1 MNDVQV
7 KNHNKELQKCVKE
20 IKGIINNANSPD
32 KKEIIDSVTKVY
44 GIYQK
49 YTDLKLAEWC
59 ISTLERL
66 TVLLKIFTI
75 KEQQECTE
83 ELQDIVAKA
92 YSIYKQFP
100 NSEFIAE
107 EYMVILE
114 ELALYQQNHGNLL
127 DIVAEVHSIY
137 KQFPNQ
143 GKIAEQY
150 VFTLGAIST
159 CPLLTE
165 ELQGIVVK
173 ARSVYK
179 QFSERAIIASGY
191 LGVLWNF
198 VTEQED
204 FDELRKS
211 FNEAYSIYQKFSED
225 ENIALRCIFFLQEL
239 ARKQEV
245 LNEIQEIISK
255 ADEIYQHFQKSG
267 DIANEYIMTMV
278 QLAKKPG
285 ILDELQGTVKKVL
298 EIYRSFSDRVS
309 SNESSVELAYD
320 RMAINESSAEFV
332 YEYINSFFINPLK
345 EEKDKIEDRFKFIRS
360 ELSNVNENEE
370 LIVTIIDQIF
380 SSTNNFSPLTNR
392 EAQNINRVL
401 RNFTNIDSLQHT
413 KYAVLI
419 NLRRDLE
426 EAGCRIEPLIKIY
439 YMVQTIKFQLCMKDL
454 SKVDFGHYTSG
465 EVLQILL
472 RQSSDEKKQ
481 YSIEGRTRLGNV
493 KYMNDP
499 EEGSVLDRYLESE
512 KSNDLEVSL
521 KPSPWFLMSLTT
533 AIDDL
538 AMWSQ
543 YGDGAE
549 GVCLVFTPD
558 SFEVPKSM
566 VETEW
571 MTKKSDIS
579 NPKRKLN
586 STIQDERSSSEQDER
601 SSSDKKDFLYRV
613 CYLDEKSLN
622 NGDLTVFKKDN
633 NTLDST
639 ERKIINRCLKR
650 IKSIVSSIEKN
661 TLLYSAVEEC
671 LEEIRYLFKVSDYSY
686 ESELR
691 ILQYADLNPG
701 NEKIKI
707 DNSGHVAKLYLER
720 DMPIQLEQ
728 VIFGPKFSNPEHVT
742 PLLHLLDKNIEF
754 KLSERK
760 FK

>member
-1 MNDVQV
+1 
-7 KNHNKELQKCVKE
+7 
-20 IKGIINNANSPD
+20 
-32 KKEIIDSVTKVY
+32 
-44 GIYQK
+44 
-49 YTDLKLAEWC
+49 
-59 ISTLERL
+59 
-66 TVLLKIFTI
+66 
-75 KEQQECTE
+75 
-83 ELQDIVAKA
+83 
-92 YSIYKQFP
+92 
-100 NSEFIAE
+100 
-107 EYMVILE
+107 
-114 ELALYQQNHGNLL
+114 
-127 DIVAEVHSIY
+127 
-137 KQFPNQ
+137 
-143 GKIAEQY
+143 
-150 VFTLGAIST
+150 
-159 CPLLTE
+159 
-165 ELQGIVVK
+165 
-173 ARSVYK
+173 
-179 QFSERAIIASGY
+179 
-191 LGVLWNF
+191 
-198 VTEQED
+198 
-204 FDELRKS
+204 
-211 FNEAYSIYQKFSED
+211 
-225 ENIALRCIFFLQEL
+225 
-239 ARKQEV
+239 
-245 LNEIQEIISK
+245 
-255 ADEIYQHFQKSG
+255 
-267 DIANEYIMTMV
+267 MV

-465 EVLQILL
+465 KVLQILL
-472 RQSSDEKKQ
+472 RQSSDEKEQ

-543 YGDGAE
+543 YGAGAE

-558 SFEVPKSM
+558 SFKVPKSM

-571 MTKKSDIS
+571 MTKKSNIS
-579 NPKRKLN
+579 NMERKLN
-586 STIQDERSSSEQDER
+586 STIQDERN
-601 SSSDKKDFLYRV
+601 SSDKKDFLYRV

-622 NGDLTVFKKDN
+622 NGDLTVVKKDN

-661 TLLYSAVEEC
+661 ALLYSAVEEC

-691 ILQYADLNPG
+691 ILQYADLNPDS
-701 NEKIKI
+701 EKIKI
-707 DNSGHVAKLYLER
+707 DNSGPIAKLYLER

>member
-7 KNHNKELQKCVKE
+7 KNHNKEIQKCVKE
-20 IKGIINNANSPD
+20 IEGITNNTNSLD
-32 KKEIIDSVTKVY
+32 KKKIIDSVTRVY

-49 YTDLKLAEWC
+49 YPDLKLAERC
-59 ISTLERL
+59 ISTLKRL
-66 TVLLKIFTI
+66 TVLLEIFRFN
-75 KEQQECTE
+75 EQQECTE
-83 ELQDIVAKA
+83 ELQDIVVKA
-92 YSIYKQFP
+92 RSVYKQFP
-100 NSEFIAE
+100 KSELIAE
-107 EYMVILE
+107 QYMDILGM
-114 ELALYQQNHGNLL
+114 LALNQQNHGKLQ

-137 KQFPNQ
+137 QQFPNQ
-143 GKIAEQY
+143 GKLAKKY
-150 VFTLGAIST
+150 VFILGDIST
-159 CPLLTE
+159 CPLLTK

-179 QFSERAIIASGY
+179 QFPERAIIASGY
-191 LGVLWNF
+191 LGILFNF
-198 VTEQED
+198 VTEQGD

-211 FNEAYSIYQKFSED
+211 FNEAYSIYQKFSD
-225 ENIALRCIFFLQEL
+225 DGNIALHCIFFLQEL
-239 ARKQEV
+239 AGKQEV
-245 LNEIQEIISK
+245 LNEIQEIITK

-278 QLAKKPG
+278 QLAKKPD

-298 EIYRSFSDRVS
+298 EIDRSFSDRIS

-332 YEYINSFFINPLK
+332 YEYINSFFKNPLK
-345 EEKDKIEDRFKFIRS
+345 EEKDKIDDRFKFIRS
-360 ELSNVNENEE
+360 ELSNVNEE

-543 YGDGAE
+543 YGAGAE

-558 SFEVPKSM
+558 SFKVPKSM

-579 NPKRKLN
+579 NMERKLN
-586 STIQDERSSSEQDER
+586 STIQDEG

-622 NGDLTVFKKDN
+622 NGDLTVVKKDN

-691 ILQYADLNPG
+691 ILQYADLNPD
-701 NEKIKI
+701 NMKIRI
-707 DNSGHVAKLYLER
+707 DNSGPVAKLYLER

>member
-7 KNHNKELQKCVKE
+7 KNHNKEIQKCVKE

-66 TVLLKIFTI
+66 TVLLKIFII

-100 NSEFIAE
+100 NSESIAE

-114 ELALYQQNHGNLL
+114 ELALYQQNHGKLL

-143 GKIAEQY
+143 GKLAEQY

-159 CPLLTE
+159 SPLLTV

-211 FNEAYSIYQKFSED
+211 FNEAFSIYQKFSED

-255 ADEIYQHFQKSG
+255 AEEIYQHFQKSG

-285 ILDELQGTVKKVL
+285 ILDELKGTVKKVL

-309 SNESSVELAYD
+309 SNESSVEFAYD

-345 EEKDKIEDRFKFIRS
+345 EEKDKIDDRFKFIRS
-360 ELSNVNENEE
+360 ELSNVDEE

-472 RQSSDEKKQ
+472 RQSSDEKEQ

-543 YGDGAE
+543 YGAGAE

-558 SFEVPKSM
+558 SFKVTKSM

-571 MTKKSDIS
+571 MTKKRDIS
-579 NPKRKLN
+579 NPERKLN
-586 STIQDERSSSEQDER
+586 STIQDEGSSSQDEG

-622 NGDLTVFKKDN
+622 NGDLTVVKKDN

-691 ILQYADLNPG
+691 ILQYADLNPD
-701 NEKIKI
+701 NMKIRI
-707 DNSGHVAKLYLER
+707 DNSGTVAKLYLER